1 MDFTVRA
8 CKRLRGTISV
18 PGDKSISHRALMIAA
33 VTGGRTEIDGISSC
47 EDVLSTIRCLR
58 ALGVHIR
65 ASDCNIWVDGKG
77 LHGLE
82 RPTEMLD
89 AGNSGTTIRL
99 LAGVLAG
106 QKFTSSITGDES
118 LRKRPMK
125 RIIEPLRRMGAQIFG
140 DEDNFAPLTIEGSRL
155 EGLVHHLSVAS
166 AQVKSCLLLAGML
179 AEGRTTVVEPSKSRD
194 HTERLLS
201 YLGGNITVEEFSVTI
216 GGSPKLRSAQISIPG
231 DISSAAFFMVAAS
244 VVDGSE
250 VTLKNTGVNPTRTG
264 LLDVLRLMG
273 ASVSTDNWHVLNDEP
288 RADITI
294 RSGSLKG
301 VEIGGELIPRVID
314 EIPILAVAATQARG
328 QTIIRDAAELRVK
341 ETDRIRAVVENLR
354 SMGANVREQPDGMVI
369 EGGQTLEGAEID
381 SYGDHRIAMAFAV
394 AGLSAQGETLIHGAE
409 CADISYPGFFRQ
421 LEAIC
426 YD

>member
-1 MDFTVRA
+1 
-8 CKRLRGTISV
+8 
-18 PGDKSISHRALMIAA
+18 
-33 VTGGRTEIDGISSC
+33 
-47 EDVLSTIRCLR
+47 
-58 ALGVHIR
+58 
-65 ASDCNIWVDGKG
+65 
-77 LHGLE
+77 
-82 RPTEMLD
+82 
-89 AGNSGTTIRL
+89 
-99 LAGVLAG
+99 
-106 QKFTSSITGDES
+106 
-118 LRKRPMK
+118 
-125 RIIEPLRRMGAQIFG
+125 
-140 DEDNFAPLTIEGSRL
+140 
-155 EGLVHHLSVAS
+155 
-166 AQVKSCLLLAGML
+166 
-179 AEGRTTVVEPSKSRD
+179 
-194 HTERLLS
+194 
-201 YLGGNITVEEFSVTI
+201 
-216 GGSPKLRSAQISIPG
+216 
-231 DISSAAFFMVAAS
+231 MVAAS